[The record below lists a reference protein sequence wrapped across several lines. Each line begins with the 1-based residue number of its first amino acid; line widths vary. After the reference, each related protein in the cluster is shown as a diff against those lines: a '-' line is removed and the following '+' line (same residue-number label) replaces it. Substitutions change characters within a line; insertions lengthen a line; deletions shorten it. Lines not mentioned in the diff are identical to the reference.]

1 MSSERIESAS
11 SAPGMARATHR
22 TPVQIAAEL
31 GLLAEGRDARLTP
44 DMLDELARRAC
55 AFDWVHLGR
64 TDLEIG
70 QLLSVIESDARLLP
84 PRSGHMGNW
93 EDIAHGRAGA
103 MDFNRAIAGRGLG
116 YALIYCFNQ
125 TEDAALQSGDWVYLP
140 GSLVDQSRRTELSL
154 FTWDGARFA
163 RRTREQPLFTPF
175 VLSDVEGELVPITRI
190 HWSRMRRFEA
200 FRFRLEAA
208 VIHEHESLVR
218 AILHTLLEEAA
229 TQKNARRAFQDLLS
243 HQVSLDGRMWRDS
256 IERHGAGYQMGEA
269 RYASTAELV
278 DATLLP
284 FLAATDPEAFFTRIA
299 ELPRCMPIMSNL
311 LVGMLSGMLGTHYP
325 GCAIDRATMTQP
337 FNPHVHWG
345 ARDMAGYPPRRKG
358 YFAEK
363 STIRSARQICQT
375 IVDRFESVDPLF
387 MVLLPAAIFM
397 LCPTSAHPR
406 DAERM
411 AELIASVRRATSEP
425 TGRPEQVMERTDQV
439 VRQWLAGARD
449 TLSDYFLERFHAR
462 RGVLHAGAL
471 PADSAPVEP
480 EGFRALT
487 LRQACMMVGALVG
500 ASGAEPAS

>member
-1 MSSERIESAS
+1 MSAS
-11 SAPGMARATHR
+11 SGLDMARATRR
-22 TPVQIAAEL
+22 TPVQTAAEL
-31 GLLAEGRDARLTP
+31 GLLAEGRHARLTP
-44 DMLDELARRAC
+44 DRLDELARRTC
-55 AFDWVHLGR
+55 AFDWVHMGQ

-70 QLLSVIESDARLLP
+70 RLLSIIESDARLLP

-93 EDIAHGRAGA
+93 DDIAHGRAGA

-125 TEDAALQSGDWVYLP
+125 TEDATLQSGDWVYLP
-140 GSLVDQSRRTELSL
+140 GSLLDQSRRTALPL
-154 FTWDGARFA
+154 FTWDGARFVQ
-163 RRTREQPLFTPF
+163 RTREQPLFTPF
-175 VLSDVEGELVPITRI
+175 VLSEVEGRLVPITRI
-190 HWSRMRRFEA
+190 HWRRMQRFDA

-208 VIHEHESLVR
+208 VILEHEPLVR

-229 TQKNARRAFQDLLS
+229 TQRNARRAFQDLLS
-243 HQVSLDGRMWRDS
+243 HQVSLDGRMGRDTV
-256 IERHGAGYQMGEA
+256 ERHGVGYRMGDA
-269 RYASTAELV
+269 CYASTAELV

-284 FLAATDPEAFFTRIA
+284 FLAAADPEVFFARIA

-325 GCAIDRATMTQP
+325 GCAIDRATMTRP

-375 IVDRFESVDPLF
+375 IVDRFESVDPLL
-387 MVLLPAAIFM
+387 VILLPAAIFM

-406 DAERM
+406 DAEQV
-411 AELIASVRRATSEP
+411 AELIASVRRATGEP
-425 TGRPEQVMERTDQV
+425 DDRPERMMERTDQM
-439 VRQWLAGARD
+439 VRKWLADARD
-449 TLSDYFLERFHAR
+449 TLSDYFLERFHTR

-471 PADSAPVEP
+471 PADSEPVEP

-500 ASGAEPAS
+500 ASSAEPAS